1 MTDIDESTVTSAPI
15 RLLGLGTVPRAD
27 IAPYSPTTA
36 LPAPTTRW
44 AQRYRLRLAVTDLAV
59 VAIAIAVAYV
69 VRFGIDDSLTLS
81 NEWAATNA
89 SVSLLV
95 GIAWLIALAA
105 YRTRDRR
112 IVGFGTTEYR
122 RVVGA
127 SAIAF
132 GLLGIGFLV
141 SEVDI
146 ARGYFVLA
154 MPIGLA
160 GLLVD
165 RWLWRKWLMAA
176 RRQDRFVSRAVVV
189 GDADAVRYVVKQI
202 NASSGSSYRVVGA
215 AVDGVATGAV
225 PVQNEPVPII
235 SGLDD
240 VAAAARAQGADVVIV
255 AGQPRDASDDYIRT
269 LSWDLEG
276 TATELVLASRLVD
289 VAGPRIHFRPVE
301 GLPLIHV
308 EIPQFEGGKHI
319 LKRAFDVVVSGTALL
334 ALLPFFLVIGLLV
347 KLEDG
352 GPVLFSQERIGRKG
366 SRFRMLKFRSMVV
379 DAEAVLE
386 TLSARSEGNG
396 ILFKMKNDPRVTR
409 VGAVIRKYSLD
420 EFPQLWNVF
429 CGDMSLVGPR
439 PPLERE
445 VAQYEQHVHRRL
457 YIKPG
462 LTGMWQIGGRSNL
475 SWDESVRL
483 DLYYVENWSITG
495 DVIIIWRTFRELVH
509 PTGAY

>member
-1 MTDIDESTVTSAPI
+1 MTDIDETTPARLGRHSTISIGRAP
-15 RLLGLGTVPRAD
+15 RTAQAG
-27 IAPYSPTTA
+27 IA
-36 LPAPTTRW
+36 APSTRW
-44 AQRYRLRLAVTDLAV
+44 AQHYRLQLRITDCVVVTV
-59 VAIAIAVAYV
+59 AVALAYV
-69 VRFGIDDSLTLS
+69 GRFGIDSSLALTNPWSITNLS
-81 NEWAATNA
+81 I
-89 SVSLLV
+89 SILV
-95 GIAWLIALAA
+95 GLAWVLALSV

-112 IVGFGTTEYR
+112 IIGFGTTEYK

-132 GLLGIGFLV
+132 GFLGIGFLV
-141 SEVDI
+141 SEVNI

-154 MPIGLA
+154 MPIGLL
-160 GLLVD
+160 GLLLD
-165 RWLWRKWLMAA
+165 RWLWRKWLISE
-176 RRQDRFVSRAVVV
+176 RQHDRSISRALVV
-189 GDADAVRYVVKQI
+189 GDSDAVHYVVKQI
-202 NASSGSSYRVVGA
+202 TASSGSAYRVVGA
-215 AVDGVATGAV
+215 AIDGVATGAI
-225 PVQNEPVPII
+225 PMTGGPIPII
-235 SGLDD
+235 SGLDHVA
-240 VAAAARAQGADVVIV
+240 VAARSQGADVVIV
-255 AGQPRDASDDYIRT
+255 AGQPRAASNDYIRT

-308 EIPQFEGGKHI
+308 EIPQFEGGKHV
-319 LKRAFDVVVSGTALL
+319 LKRAFDIAVSGVALVI
-334 ALLPFFLVIGLLV
+334 LLPFFATIGLLV

-352 GPVLFSQERIGRKG
+352 GPVLFSQERVGRKETH
-366 SRFRMLKFRSMVV
+366 FRMLKFRSMVV
-379 DAEAVLE
+379 DAEAVLASLA
-386 TLSARSEGNG
+386 TQSEGNG
-396 ILFKMKNDPRVTR
+396 VLFKMKNDPRVTR
-409 VGAVIRKYSLD
+409 IGAVIRKYSLD

-429 CGDMSLVGPR
+429 RGDMSLVGPR

-445 VAQYEQHVHRRL
+445 VAQYEKHVHRRL

-462 LTGMWQIGGRSNL
+462 LTGMWQVGGRSNL